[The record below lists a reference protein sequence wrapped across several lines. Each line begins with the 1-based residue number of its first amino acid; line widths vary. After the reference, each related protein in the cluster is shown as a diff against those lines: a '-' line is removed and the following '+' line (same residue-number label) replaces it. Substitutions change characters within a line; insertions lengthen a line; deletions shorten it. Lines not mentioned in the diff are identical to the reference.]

1 MSVDPTSGPRDV
13 LAALR
18 DGRIQGGQRRLKA
31 AAQLMEGVF
40 YQQLFKAMRD
50 TVPEG
55 GAISSSQGQQMF
67 EGLLDERM
75 SESAA
80 MSSEVGLGQA
90 LYRHFSRHVQD
101 ESPSIA
107 PESTTT
113 DGA

>member
-18 DGRIQGGQRRLKA
+18 DGRIQGGEKRLRA

-40 YQQLFKAMRD
+40 YQQLFNAMRD

-55 GAISSSQGQQMF
+55 GAISGSQGQEMF

-75 SESAA
+75 AESAA
-80 MSSEVGLGQA
+80 TSSEVGLGQA
-90 LYRHFSRHVQD
+90 LYRHFSRHIGIEPQD
-101 ESPSIA
+101 PVTE
-107 PESTTT
+107 TTKP